1 MNPLGSLEDGDRNR
15 KCIVLKSGETVKEIV
30 KFAAGERWL
39 IKKLVMDQRGFISR
53 TARERSQQRS

>member
-1 MNPLGSLEDGDRNR
+1 MNPLRSLEDGDRNR
-15 KCIVLKSGETVKEIV
+15 KYIVLKSPETVKEVV

-53 TARERSQQRS
+53 TARER